1 VTWPELGPSPP
12 RVIRRFRCEHFFVRL
27 TLAFS
32 KKRANLKASVALHF
46 AHYNFRARPSD
57 AALYARLWP
66 LA

>member
-1 VTWPELGPSPP
+1 
-12 RVIRRFRCEHFFVRL
+12 VRL